1 MSEAV
6 SPRRLGLALTIVAL
20 LAFGAAAA
28 GIGVSASYG
37 ARVTGDEPHYLL
49 TAMTLWEDRDLNVAD
64 EIAGSRY
71 RDFHEVALDQQ
82 AEPLAGGRM
91 VSPHDPLL
99 PALLAPFVGIGGWIG
114 AKLAMAALGGLLAA
128 LTLWVGVRRFDL
140 RLWPATLAVALFAI
154 SAPLAVYGSQVYPEL
169 PAALA
174 VVTCIAALTG
184 RLGWR
189 GCLVAGASVAALPWL
204 SIKYVPVAAT
214 LALLLI
220 VRLWR
225 SDRPRALW
233 LGSGLAA
240 VGALF
245 LVAHQLWYGGWT
257 PYAAG
262 DHFVAGEF
270 GVVGFSPDYAGRS
283 LRLVGLLVD
292 RRFGLASWQPA
303 WLLLVPAAAAWARAR
318 PRGWS
323 MPAAPVA
330 IGWLVATF
338 VALTMQGWWW
348 PGRQVVVV
356 LPCAVLLVAMWAQ
369 ESRGRLAL
377 LGASGLAGVAA
388 FGWIVWE
395 GVSGRVTWV
404 VDFFETSFPLYRA
417 WSHLLP
423 DYLDPNRSTWV
434 LHGAWLVACVGL
446 AVRGWRRGARAPAS
460 RTRGTPAP
468 FERRDERFATAL
480 RNS

>member
-1 MSEAV
+1 MSEGV
-6 SPRRLGLALTIVAL
+6 SRRRIALAMGIVTL

-28 GIGVSASYG
+28 GIGVRASYG

-49 TAMTLWEDRDLNVAD
+49 TAMTLWEDHDLNVAD
-64 EIAGSRY
+64 EIAGDRY
-71 RDFHEVALDQQ
+71 RDSHEVALDPQ

-99 PALLAPFVGIGGWIG
+99 PALLAPFVGAGGWIG

-140 RLWPATLAVALFAI
+140 ELWPATLAVAVFAV
-154 SAPLAVYGSQVYPEL
+154 SAPFAVYGSQVYPEL

-174 VVTCIAALTG
+174 VVACIAALTG
-184 RLGWR
+184 RLRWQ
-189 GCLVAGASVAALPWL
+189 GCLVAVAGVAALPWL
-204 SIKYVPVAAT
+204 SIKYVPVAAA
-214 LALLLI
+214 LALLL
-220 VRLWR
+220 VTRLWR
-225 SDRPRALW
+225 SDRARTVWLASAL
-233 LGSGLAA
+233 LV

-262 DHFVAGEF
+262 DHFVGGEF
-270 GVVGFSPDYAGRS
+270 GVVGFSPNYPGRS
-283 LRLVGLLVD
+283 VRLIGLLVD
-292 RRFGLASWQPA
+292 RRFGLAAWQPA

-318 PRGWS
+318 PRGWT
-323 MPAAPVA
+323 MLAAPLA

-356 LPCAVLLVAMWAQ
+356 LPCAVLLIAHWAQ
-369 ESRGRLAL
+369 GSGRRLAL
-377 LGASGLAGVAA
+377 LGASGVAGVSA

-395 GVSGRVTWV
+395 GSSGRLTWV

-417 WSHLLP
+417 WSHVLP
-423 DYLDPNRSTWV
+423 DYLDANWSTWV
-434 LHGAWLVACVGL
+434 LHGAWLTVFVALGVW
-446 AVRGWRRGARAPAS
+446 GWKRGARGPAS
-460 RTRGTPAP
+460 RTLGRLAP
-468 FERRDERFATAL
+468 YERREQKVRVSTT
-480 RNS
+480 